1 MTKEFKCNECSLIPF
16 IQIVYKENDFYLESI
31 CENNHKNSQ
40 KILDLNEFKINFN
53 INENDI
59 ENLNY
64 CLDCKKTINNIEDHN
79 SHYLKK
85 IKDFVLSEKDKEH
98 IEKKIKEAENFI
110 NIIKKNTE
118 YFININNNLLKIIKS
133 FFELYKNNQYNFQI
147 IKNLNNL
154 EIKIPDLNINNNNI
168 NEFLTNPKN
177 FIISPIK
184 YDSNYDVSKLLNIL
198 NDEQYEIYKKTLT
211 TLNEIK
217 NNKEKNIN
225 EEFNFKN
232 TILLKNFEFKKRI
245 EKHEKSIIKLIIL
258 KDKRLCSIGLDN
270 FINIFKL
277 DSFNLDFKI
286 NYNSILNSQNN
297 NNNFNNVINNV
308 FLNKDFN
315 LVFVSNNNINI
326 LNLKEKSYKIVNN
339 FDNSKLLFNENE
351 NEKYFSNGILLK
363 NNNLLISTYN
373 GDLYEFDNEFKIIF
387 NYHFEDFS
395 ISNIIELKINLENN
409 ETNLIGVLSTFD
421 SGIKIL
427 DKKNQF
433 ILNEVELNNLP
444 NNNMLLINNKLFICG
459 NTIVMMNVNNF
470 DIEKIFDYNNIFN
483 LEDAMILFGDL
494 NGYIYQCD
502 FNKNNIKL
510 IEKKSIHF
518 KNSAISNVILLD
530 KFIITAGL
538 DSKINVFKI
547 NKKN

>member
-1 MTKEFKCNECSLIPF
+1 M
-16 IQIVYKENDFYLESI
+16 
-31 CENNHKNSQ
+31 
-40 KILDLNEFKINFN
+40 
-53 INENDI
+53 
-59 ENLNY
+59 
-64 CLDCKKTINNIEDHN
+64 
-79 SHYLKK
+79 
-85 IKDFVLSEKDKEH
+85 
-98 IEKKIKEAENFI
+98 
-110 NIIKKNTE
+110 
-118 YFININNNLLKIIKS
+118 
-133 FFELYKNNQYNFQI
+133 
-147 IKNLNNL
+147 
-154 EIKIPDLNINNNNI
+154 
-168 NEFLTNPKN
+168 
-177 FIISPIK
+177 
-184 YDSNYDVSKLLNIL
+184 
-198 NDEQYEIYKKTLT
+198 
-211 TLNEIK
+211 NEIK

-232 TILLKNFEFKKRI
+232 TILFKNFEFKKRI

-297 NNNFNNVINNV
+297 INNFNNVINNV

-483 LEDAMILFGDL
+483 LDDSMILFGDL

-510 IEKKSIHF
+510 LEKKSIHF

>member
-1 MTKEFKCNECSLIPF
+1 M
-16 IQIVYKENDFYLESI
+16 FY
-31 CENNHKNSQ
+31 Q
-40 KILDLNEFKINFN
+40 
-53 INENDI
+53 
-59 ENLNY
+59 
-64 CLDCKKTINNIEDHN
+64 
-79 SHYLKK
+79 KK
-85 IKDFVLSEKDKEH
+85 IKNILK
-98 IEKKIKEAENFI
+98 KKIKEAENFI
-110 NIIKKNTE
+110 NVIKKNTE

-154 EIKIPDLNINNNNI
+154 EIKIPDLNINNNNL

-232 TILLKNFEFKKRI
+232 TILFKNFEFKKRI

-297 NNNFNNVINNV
+297 INNFNNVINNV

-483 LEDAMILFGDL
+483 LDDSMILFGDL

-510 IEKKSIHF
+510 LEKKSIHF